1 MNVFML
7 EDCSFQMDR
16 LGDTDNPN
24 RKTDRNAT
32 SELLAHPEADAS
44 NVTLLPPPPATR
56 IRLALEQLEGFEPVE
71 DQFRHW
77 GIKFTN
83 AIALQPSN
91 PRFGIKPGVTV
102 LMGAPKGGT
111 LEVTFSHPVR
121 QVVARVTSPHTTMLS
136 ACDRDGTVI
145 AQDEMTVSKSGD
157 SMTSLLPSQEL
168 RVRSENIYKVTF
180 YTFDAQLIVDRF
192 QVEF

>member
-1 MNVFML
+1 MNVSMV
-7 EDCSFQMDR
+7 EDFSFQMDR
-16 LGDTDNPN
+16 LGDTDIPN
-24 RKTDRNAT
+24 RKTDREAT
-32 SELLAHPEADAS
+32 SELLAHPETDAS

-77 GIKFTN
+77 GIKFIN

-91 PRFGIKPGVTV
+91 PRFSIEPGVTV

-111 LEVTFSHPVR
+111 LEVSFTHPVR

-136 ACDRDGTVI
+136 ACDRDGTLI
-145 AQDEMTVSKSGD
+145 AQDEMAVSKSGD
-157 SMTSLLPSQEL
+157 SLSSILPSREL
-168 RVRSENIYKVTF
+168 RVRSKNIYKVTF
-180 YTFDAQLIVDRF
+180 YTFDAQLIVDRL